1 MKSFS
6 RMTAF
11 LLALLIFVSSS
22 HLTAC
27 ASTETDSA
35 QAEDAASLSTTAPAS
50 AEETKEAEATQPAAT
65 VPETEET
72 TEETV
77 AETLPEETKETAP
90 PEEAEDADRENR
102 KLPVYIQENYPET
115 AFGSGTVADSGS
127 SVTAL
132 AMVAS
137 FLTGYDY
144 TPDALAGYFG
154 KYADDDD
161 ALLEHAAKALGLPFR
176 KAADFQDAYQSLERG
191 CVAICKMSNQSVFTD
206 DTHLIVLRGTT
217 QDDKIYVSD
226 PLGENQKKSMLRDGF
241 AGGFP
246 KGWISTGWEAGWI
259 FDPGDVPADVEY
271 YTGPKPLV
279 REMPLYNQL
288 DYKDVRYGAG
298 TVANSGCGITAL
310 AMVATYMTGH
320 TYTPDE
326 LADWFGGYNGNNI
339 ERLLN
344 ASDEL
349 KLPWQAAENWH
360 VALKALGEGKI
371 AILLMSGRSMF
382 SDSQHFLVATGLT
395 EDGKVKIHDPYGL
408 NYDNP
413 VLKDGFANGFTSSQI
428 ATGYSGSWIYD
439 VDQMPEDPFIYEEEK
454 TPYIE
459 PRYGDLTL
467 SDADMDLIARL
478 VWVEAQGE
486 PDDGQQAVAEVVLNR
501 VYSDRFPNTVRGVIY
516 AENQFRG
523 TQYISTAK
531 PTQTQYEAVERALYG
546 PYILPMDVSHFATYP
561 VNKDVWGTIG
571 GHTFCYQWSPD

>member
-6 RMTAF
+6 RVTAF
-11 LLALLIFVSSS
+11 FMALMIFVSSS

-27 ASTETDSA
+27 ASIETGET
-35 QAEDAASLSTTAPAS
+35 QTGETLSVTAPAAETVEQTQPDATQPETVPEETTAETAGE
-50 AEETKEAEATQPAAT
+50 AEETEEATSPK
-65 VPETEET
+65 EET
-72 TEETV
+72 DT
-77 AETLPEETKETAP
+77 P
-90 PEEAEDADRENR
+90 R
-102 KLPVYIQENYPET
+102 KPVEMPSYIQEDYP
-115 AFGSGTVADSGS
+115 AASFGSGTVANSGS

-137 FLTGYDY
+137 CLTGYDY
-144 TPDALAGYFG
+144 TPDTLAGYFG
-154 KYADDDD
+154 KYADDDA

-176 KAADFQDAYQSLERG
+176 KAADFQDTYESLKAG
-191 CVAICKMSNQSVFTD
+191 SVAICKMGNQSVFTD
-206 DTHLIVLRGTT
+206 DTHWIVLREVT
-217 QDDKIYVSD
+217 QDDRICVSD
-226 PLGENQKKSMLRDGF
+226 PLGENQKKSMLQDGF
-241 AGGFP
+241 AEGFP
-246 KGWISTGWEAGWI
+246 KGWISTGWEAAWI
-259 FDPGDVPADVEY
+259 FDPQEVPENVER

-279 REMPLYNQL
+279 RTMPLYNQL

-298 TVANSGCGITAL
+298 TIANSGCGITAL

-320 TYTPDE
+320 TYYPDE

-349 KLPWQAAENWH
+349 QLPWKAAENWH
-360 VALKALGEGKI
+360 VTLKALGEGKI

-395 EDGKVKIHDPYGL
+395 EDGRVMINDPFGTNYG
-408 NYDNP
+408 NP
-413 VLKDGFANGFTSSQI
+413 VLKDGFENGFTSSQI

-439 VDQMPEDPFIYEEEK
+439 VDQMPEEPFIYEEEK
-454 TPYIE
+454 GPYIE

-467 SDADMDLIARL
+467 SDVDMNLIARL

-486 PDDGQQAVAEVVLNR
+486 PDDGQQAVAEVILNR
-501 VYSDRFPNTVRGVIY
+501 LYSDRFPNTVRGVIY

-523 TQYISTAK
+523 TQYISEAE
-531 PTQTQYEAVERALYG
+531 PTQTQYEAVERALCG
-546 PYILPMDVSHFATYP
+546 PYILPINVTHFATYA

-571 GHTFCYQWSPD
+571 GHTFCYQWGTN